1 MGMIACFFKLEYLLD
16 DGADIG
22 QRLVF
27 KINKSEA
34 ALADEISDGTIIRM
48 SRQITVKDDFISN
61 PASGS
66 SYETAFVTGQKHM
79 TWADQKHLR
88 TSMLTAGA
96 GYAHVKRN
104 N

>member
-27 KINKSEA
+27 KIHQAQTSLLYKILDCFEV
-34 ALADEISDGTIIRM
+34 RM
-48 SRQITVKDDFISN
+48 SREIAVKYYFISN
-61 PASGS
+61 TASGS